1 MKTTV
6 DELENKL
13 SDYEKNRLLA
23 LQSYHIADTLNE
35 KEYDDIAKLAA
46 AICGTPVSLVTFVD
60 ENWQWFKAKVGTD
73 FKGTPREI
81 AFCEHTIRIPD
92 EVMVV
97 EDAAIDPRFAANP
110 LVTENPNIRF
120 YAGAPFTTAEGYT
133 LGTVCVLDV
142 VPRKLS
148 DQQTDALRILSGQ
161 VSELLKTRR
170 MYTELGLA
178 NKLLRGKN
186 KLIKDDRVRLQGEL
200 QVQAMER
207 IREISA
213 KNAELEQINKELES
227 FAYITSHDLQEPLR
241 KIQTFVSILQE
252 REMAKLSVKGAEHLQ
267 KIRTSAER
275 MQRLIQDLLQYSRTA
290 VPSCA
295 FEETTLSLVFNP
307 AIEDLRDEIEAR
319 GARIEVRND
328 GRLFV
333 IGFQFH
339 QLFYNLLS
347 NALKF
352 SRKNVTPH
360 IIISL
365 EYVEAEQGSPYF
377 RIEFSDNGIG
387 FDNAYSD
394 RIFTLF
400 QRLSSEDMVAG
411 TGIGLTIVR
420 KIVTNHHGTVKA
432 FGDLNVGAR
441 FEICIPDRAQ
451 AVKAS
456 QQA

>member
-1 MKTTV
+1 MNLR
-6 DELENKL
+6 ELENKL
-13 SDYEKNRLLA
+13 SDYEKNRLSA

-60 ENWQWFKAKVGTD
+60 ESWQWFKAKVGTD

-81 AFCEHTIRIPD
+81 AFCEHTIRVPD
-92 EVMVV
+92 EVTVV
-97 EDAAIDPRFAANP
+97 EDAAADPRFSNNP

-120 YAGAPFTTAEGYT
+120 YAGAPFTTIDGYT

-148 DQQTDALRILSGQ
+148 EQQTAALRILSEQ
-161 VSELLKTRR
+161 VSELLKTRKL
-170 MYTELGLA
+170 YADLGLA
-178 NKLLRGKN
+178 NKVLKGKN
-186 KLIKDDRVRLQGEL
+186 KMIKGDRVRLEGEL
-200 QVQAMER
+200 QVQAVER
-207 IREISA
+207 IREISS

-241 KIQTFVSILQE
+241 KIQTFASLLQE
-252 REMAKLSVKGAEHLQ
+252 REMVNLSVKGAEYLQ
-267 KIRTSAER
+267 KIGTSAER

-290 VPSCA
+290 VPTSA
-295 FEETTLSLVFNP
+295 FEETTLRLVFNP
-307 AIEDLRDEIEAR
+307 ALEDLRDEIEAR
-319 GARIEVRND
+319 GATIEIKND

-352 SRKNVTPH
+352 SKKDVAPH
-360 IIISL
+360 ISISL
-365 EYVEAEQGSPYF
+365 AYVDEEDGSPYF

-387 FDNAYSD
+387 FENEYSE

-400 QRLSSEDMVAG
+400 QRLSSVDKVAG

-420 KIVTNHHGTVKA
+420 KIVTNHGGTVKA
-432 FGDLNVGAR
+432 YGDLNVGAR
-441 FEICIPDRAQ
+441 FVICIPDQ
-451 AVKAS
+451 AFLNR
-456 QQA
+456 